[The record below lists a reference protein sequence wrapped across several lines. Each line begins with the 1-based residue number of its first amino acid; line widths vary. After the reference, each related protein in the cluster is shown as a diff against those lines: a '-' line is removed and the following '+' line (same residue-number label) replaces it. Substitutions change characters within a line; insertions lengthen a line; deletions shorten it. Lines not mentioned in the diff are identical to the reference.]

1 MYACEQLN
9 QGRFAGP
16 VLADNGMDFTPLKSE
31 INRLQRV
38 RPAESLIQFFKD
50 EQGRGG
56 RRRAGCVL
64 FAILRRVHRQLA
76 VVLS

>member
-1 MYACEQLN
+1 MYASEQLN

-50 EQGRGG
+50 
-56 RRRAGCVL
+56 
-64 FAILRRVHRQLA
+64 
-76 VVLS
+76 